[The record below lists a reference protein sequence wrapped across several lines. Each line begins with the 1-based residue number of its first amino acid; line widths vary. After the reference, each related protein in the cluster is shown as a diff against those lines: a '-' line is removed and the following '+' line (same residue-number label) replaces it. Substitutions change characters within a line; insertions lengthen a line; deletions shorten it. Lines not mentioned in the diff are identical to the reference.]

1 MKLTRECLLAVV
13 GMGLFLSCGYKIGY
27 KHFAGPIIPIAEQ
40 KPEFEVG
47 DDQSITFHQDR
58 LEVKMRP
65 LTDEMLNRQ
74 FANHSTTREGFY
86 QNPSVS
92 LTNPYTYGDWR
103 PLGKERS
110 PKRFLVLQLSVKN
123 YAFPKV
129 RVQPSRIHIVAPNGR
144 SYGALSLAALLEY
157 YWPHAVG
164 YAGITHRYFQERE
177 DILRQTLFPEKMIFS
192 GQEIE
197 GYVVFPTLEYDV
209 EEFTVW
215 IDEMALRFNYRD
227 EPVETVDIPF
237 SFRREVYLA
246 RHPRPEHQ

>member
-1 MKLTRECLLAVV
+1 MKLARGGLLVAM
-13 GMGLFLSCGYKIGY
+13 GIGLFLSCGYKVGY
-27 KHFAGPIIPIAEQ
+27 KHFAGPITPVAEQ
-40 KPEFEVG
+40 QPEFDVG

-74 FANHSTTREGFY
+74 FAIYSTTREGFY

-92 LTNPYTYGDWR
+92 LTNPYTYGDWQ
-103 PLGKERS
+103 PLGEEA
-110 PKRFLVLQLSVKN
+110 PPNRFLVLQLSVKN

-129 RVQPSRIHIVAPNGR
+129 RVQPSRIYITAPNGR
-144 SYGALSLAALLEY
+144 RYAALSLAALLEY
-157 YWPHAVG
+157 FWPYAVG
-164 YAGITHRYFQERE
+164 YSGIAHRHFQERE
-177 DILRQTLFPEKMIFS
+177 DILRQSLFPDKMIFS

-209 EEFTVW
+209 EDFTVW
-215 IDEMALRFNYRD
+215 IEKMALRFNYRD

-246 RHPRPEHQ
+246 RHSRPEQ